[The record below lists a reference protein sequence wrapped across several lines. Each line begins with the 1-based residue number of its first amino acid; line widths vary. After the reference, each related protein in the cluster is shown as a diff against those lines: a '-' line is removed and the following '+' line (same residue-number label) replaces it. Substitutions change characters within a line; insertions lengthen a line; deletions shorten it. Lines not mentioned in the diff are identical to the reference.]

1 MSFFSGL
8 ESCVST
14 VTFNSS
20 AFIEDISS
28 PLRGNM
34 VLILNKSQ
42 YFIFVISGEM
52 IQDYFT
58 TVPVKETVQAVLTKL
73 KSD

>member
-20 AFIEDISS
+20 AFLEDISS

-34 VLILNKSQ
+34 VLMLNKSQ
-42 YFIFVISGEM
+42 HFIFVISCEM